1 MLYFIHSDKSQYLK
15 IFNPKTTME
24 TTNSKTT
31 PQETLQESTKMINQW
46 TNEVTASMTDLYK
59 KQLNL
64 VTGFYSNLFS
74 SLNGENNKDVWNP
87 MKSYTDLFFTN
98 PMKSVMN
105 PFNNFGTGNNPFE
118 KAVKQIT
125 EYNQNLFNSFTKKL
139 DNGNIDW
146 ASINEK
152 YQQTIEKEFEASQ
165 KMVKTMIESYNKRM
179 ENTMEINKDLQRE
192 FNNQLNEL
200 FTLNKQL
207 WEDTTKAVKSQAEE
221 TNEKISK
228 NGNTQENEVKK
239 SQKVPV
245 HS

>member
-1 MLYFIHSDKSQYLK
+1 
-15 IFNPKTTME
+15 ME

-31 PQETLQESTKMINQW
+31 ANDTLQESTKMINQW

-64 VTGFYSNLFS
+64 VTGFYSNLVS
-74 SLNGENNKDVWNP
+74 SLNGENNKDAWNP
-87 MKSYTDLFFTN
+87 MKSYADLFLTN
-98 PMKSVMN
+98 PMKSGMA
-105 PFNNFGTGNNPFE
+105 PFGNFGTGNNPFE
-118 KAVKQIT
+118 KAVQQIT

-165 KMVKTMIESYNKRM
+165 KMFKTMIESYNKRM

-200 FTLNKQL
+200 FDLNKQL
-207 WEDTTKAVKSQAEE
+207 LADTTKAAKAQAEE
-221 TNEKISK
+221 TTDKFSK
-228 NGNTQENEVKK
+228 NGNTQENDVKK
-239 SQKVPV
+239 NQKITV
-245 HS
+245 HN